1 VNRNSITAFALLT
14 ALALP
19 GCGTAMF
26 IDDMPTGSVTPVA
39 ASAEPKGEVYIFRGV
54 GGRFATLDLDRLG
67 EKISQQ
73 GVSAKVYEF
82 MQWRTP
88 AEEAVKRYR
97 GQVKPAPII
106 LLGHSAGADAAI
118 SFAEKLKEER
128 IPVSLLITLDPTRLP
143 HDVPAN
149 VDRFLNIYAS
159 MNFFGGGNVRS
170 GGEYQGHF
178 ASIDLKNYW
187 EVPHVRMLRIGALDE
202 RLVAKII
209 RVATAPT
216 NLEGVT
222 VPIRYVMPR
231 GMKVELWDSG
241 VPVKAEQNDSA
252 TKIAARYGVPAWAV
266 ASINEVEETAP
277 LTPGQRIVIPR
288 DLDAPPPAAPP
299 AIGGPL
305 TSFAPRGR

>member
-1 VNRNSITAFALLT
+1 VNRNFITAAALLT

-26 IDDMPTGSVTPVA
+26 LDDMTTGSVTPVA
-39 ASAEPKGEVYIFRGV
+39 ASGRPKGEVYIFRGV
-54 GGRFATLDLDRLG
+54 GGRFATLDLDRLA
-67 EKISQQ
+67 EKIGQQ

-88 AEEAVKRYR
+88 AEDVVTRRRAQ
-97 GQVKPAPII
+97 GQTAPII
-106 LLGHSAGADAAI
+106 LLGHSAGADAAL

-128 IPVSLLITLDPTRLP
+128 IPVTLVITLDPTRLP
-143 HDVPAN
+143 HDVPPN

-170 GGEYQGHF
+170 GGEHRGHF
-178 ASIDLKNYW
+178 ASVDLKNYW

-202 RLVAKII
+202 RLVNKIV

-216 NLEGVT
+216 DLEGVT

-231 GMKVELWDSG
+231 GTKVELWDSG

-266 ASINEVEETAP
+266 ASINEIEETAP

-288 DLDAPPPAAPP
+288 DLDAPLPPAV
-299 AIGGPL
+299 GGPL
-305 TSFAPRGR
+305 TSFAPRTR